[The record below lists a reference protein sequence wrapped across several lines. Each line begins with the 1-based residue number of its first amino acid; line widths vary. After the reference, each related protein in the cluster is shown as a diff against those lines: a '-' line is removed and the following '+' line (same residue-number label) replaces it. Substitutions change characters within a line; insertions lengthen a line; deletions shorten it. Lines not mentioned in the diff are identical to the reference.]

1 MIKIEKSP
9 KFKKV
14 AKKCFSKKCCSKI
27 LHKICIKKWSEYQK
41 THFRFENS
49 NRDISATLWVKM
61 SGESAL
67 ESWDIK
73 LFEKWEMRIYTYPT
87 CVEYSKYAFKAIF
100 QKEKVKIGIFRA
112 TSWHYD
118 WFWCINVC
126 WRCLETYEKSTGSV
140 SITVLWIAHPPMSY
154 RDLQ

>member
-1 MIKIEKSP
+1 MGKLVSDVWFDLQHTCEKIVFLKIIFWNLAVISSKSEIWEI
-9 KFKKV
+9 
-14 AKKCFSKKCCSKI
+14 SKNKNR
-27 LHKICIKKWSEYQK
+27 SEYQK

-73 LFEKWEMRIYTYPT
+73 LFEKWKMRIYTYPT

-100 QKEKVKIGIFRA
+100 QKEKVKIGTFRA

-118 WFWCINVC
+118 WFSCINGC
-126 WRCLETYEKSTGSV
+126 LRCLEACEK
-140 SITVLWIAHPPMSY
+140 
-154 RDLQ
+154 